1 MCGYKHP
8 CFLHGGIVTSEREI
22 NSIDSLYN
30 NLTENIGNGYIL
42 YSLLIELFGKT
53 VMPYQVLL
61 SKPDVQNNL
70 KVINEKCS
78 CAVLLLQDFIRPREI
93 QFDIDYDAW
102 YELLSKIEVPLFFP
116 SLGINSFDEINDL
129 DKRLSPEL
137 VKILKVAAD
146 KTELIGVRGYE
157 TQEVLHKLGIDNVRV
172 IGCPS
177 FFKNG
182 PDRFIE
188 KKDKIDLNNVIF
200 TSEFNIDIIKN
211 RHVVIQGNN
220 KELWEVLCFDK
231 SIKDIQPYN
240 LEVLLNSKPVMFS
253 NNQSWETYL
262 SKFDFCAGVR
272 LHGAIVALN
281 SGTPAVCVHNDART
295 KELCS
300 YLKIPYFPEYL
311 YESDIQK
318 IYDACDYTEMNKNY
332 NKLYYNFE
340 DFLVKSGL
348 RNTVGGGA
356 IPSLLQ
362 EFHSPDIKCELS
374 PANKRILFFE
384 KLKLNILSKKK
395 TKTHRIFRILGFKI
409 AVKRKKRSKK

>member
-1 MCGYKHP
+1 MCGYRHP

-146 KTELIGVRGYE
+146 K
-157 TQEVLHKLGIDNVRV
+157 VLK
-172 IGCPS
+172 
-177 FFKNG
+177 
-182 PDRFIE
+182 
-188 KKDKIDLNNVIF
+188 
-200 TSEFNIDIIKN
+200 
-211 RHVVIQGNN
+211 Q
-220 KELWEVLCFDK
+220 
-231 SIKDIQPYN
+231 
-240 LEVLLNSKPVMFS
+240 
-253 NNQSWETYL
+253 
-262 SKFDFCAGVR
+262 
-272 LHGAIVALN
+272 
-281 SGTPAVCVHNDART
+281 
-295 KELCS
+295 
-300 YLKIPYFPEYL
+300 
-311 YESDIQK
+311 
-318 IYDACDYTEMNKNY
+318 
-332 NKLYYNFE
+332 
-340 DFLVKSGL
+340 
-348 RNTVGGGA
+348 
-356 IPSLLQ
+356 
-362 EFHSPDIKCELS
+362 
-374 PANKRILFFE
+374 
-384 KLKLNILSKKK
+384 
-395 TKTHRIFRILGFKI
+395 
-409 AVKRKKRSKK
+409 

>member
-281 SGTPAVCVHNDART
+281 S
-295 KELCS
+295 ELLPFVFIMMQGQKS
-300 YLKIPYFPEYL
+300 YVLI
-311 YESDIQK
+311 
-318 IYDACDYTEMNKNY
+318 
-332 NKLYYNFE
+332 
-340 DFLVKSGL
+340 
-348 RNTVGGGA
+348 
-356 IPSLLQ
+356 
-362 EFHSPDIKCELS
+362 
-374 PANKRILFFE
+374 
-384 KLKLNILSKKK
+384 
-395 TKTHRIFRILGFKI
+395 
-409 AVKRKKRSKK
+409 